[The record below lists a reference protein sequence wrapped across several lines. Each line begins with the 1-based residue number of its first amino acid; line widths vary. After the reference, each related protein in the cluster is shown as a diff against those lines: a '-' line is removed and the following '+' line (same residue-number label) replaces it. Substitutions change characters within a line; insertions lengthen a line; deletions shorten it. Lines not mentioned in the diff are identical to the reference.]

1 MQVKSR
7 NIRKQSVSLE
17 FLIIPKN
24 RFVKVRLIYFVDQY
38 IQKKKKK
45 KKESI
50 SKFLNWLETIIGTAM
65 KHFKS
70 SCKGGCLKVR
80 IFLQIVSANM

>member
-7 NIRKQSVSLE
+7 NIRKTKCQSRGSDYTEKQVCKRQISI
-17 FLIIPKN
+17 F
-24 RFVKVRLIYFVDQY
+24 RRSVHS
-38 IQKKKKK
+38 KK
-45 KKESI
+45 KKEAI

-70 SCKGGCLKVR
+70 SCKGGFLKVR